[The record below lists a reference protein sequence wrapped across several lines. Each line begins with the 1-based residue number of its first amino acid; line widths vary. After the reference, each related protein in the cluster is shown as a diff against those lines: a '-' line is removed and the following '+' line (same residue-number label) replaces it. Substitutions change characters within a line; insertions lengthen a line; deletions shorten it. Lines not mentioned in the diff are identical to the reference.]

1 MSPTARSLEWL
12 RERGWSARVVERRN
26 PFTHKLSDVFGAD
39 IVAIHRAQKITLWVQ
54 ATSGA
59 NHGARVKKCLGNP
72 EVADVLAVGHHFEVW
87 SWAKKKAG
95 WQLQREALTLMDF
108 SKENAFIEEENEV
121 KYARLAGS

>member
-39 IVAIHRAQKITLWVQ
+39 IVAIHRAQKVTLWVQ

-59 NHGARVKKCLGNP
+59 NHNARVKKCMENP
-72 EVADVLAVGHHFEVW
+72 EVADVLAVDHQFEIW
-87 SWAKKKAG
+87 SWAKKG
-95 WQLQREALTLMDF
+95 GSWRIRREALTLAKI
-108 SKENAFIEEENEV
+108 SKKVLSI
-121 KYARLAGS
+121 GSVMA